1 MRNPTSI
8 PVDTRRRFNVHKTS
22 ATSYRRL
29 MDVKTMPCVYW
40 EHADLDKYLQSS
52 EIFLLSPENK
62 I

>member
-22 ATSYRRL
+22 ATSYKRL
-29 MDVKTMPCVYW
+29 IDVKTMSCVYW
-40 EHADLDKYLQSS
+40 EHADLDKYLQRS
-52 EIFLLSPENK
+52 EIFLLSPENE